1 MSQSFATHVFKLS
14 SYILLICDTTQN
26 QGDVYSGKPTIGG
39 FHWWYYVMLI
49 NKKSVLRNML

>member
-1 MSQSFATHVFKLS
+1 MSQSFATHFFKLS

-26 QGDVYSGKPTIGG
+26 QGEVYSGKPTIGG

-49 NKKSVLRNML
+49 DKQGIV